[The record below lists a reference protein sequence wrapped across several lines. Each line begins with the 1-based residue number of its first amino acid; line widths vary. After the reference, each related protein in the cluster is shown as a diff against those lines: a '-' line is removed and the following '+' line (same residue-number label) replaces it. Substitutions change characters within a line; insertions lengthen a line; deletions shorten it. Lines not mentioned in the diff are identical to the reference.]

1 MDAYKKIEETTIAE
15 DKKIDIYNLHR
26 ENQINPSL
34 IEKYGKKWAKA
45 RRKKKAADKNMK
57 VVYAQKEKE
66 VRSNPEEYDIEGKV
80 TEAAIKTAVS
90 LSTEYEKAYKE
101 YLDACEQEDLM
112 DVGRDTVGDRRAA
125 LGEETKL
132 FLAGYYSDPIIPKEF
147 GEKQIDKDKG
157 KRKRLIKKSK
167 EKK

>member
-1 MDAYKKIEETTIAE
+1 MSIYKRIEETTIAE
-15 DKKIDIYNLHR
+15 DKKIDIYNLHK

-34 IEKYGKKWAKA
+34 IEKYGKRWAKA
-45 RRKKKAADKNMK
+45 RRNKKAADKNMK
-57 VVYAQKEKE
+57 VVYAKVEKK
-66 VRSNPEEYDIEGKV
+66 VRSDPKEYGIEGKV

-90 LSTEYEKAYKE
+90 LSKEYEEAYGK

-147 GEKQIDKDKG
+147 GEKQIDNDKG